1 MHHHSNRHTPVGGII
16 LIILGLLF
24 LFNNLDIMSIH
35 DVIRDFWPVILILIG
50 IYVIFKNYRRTA
62 PDDEEM
68 KIKTG
73 LDITADKEDID
84 ESNVFGDINVN
95 IKSEN
100 FQKGTVR
107 TVFGKVMADLTDIN
121 IADGENHL
129 YLNTVF
135 GEIRVKTA
143 KNLAVKVIA
152 TNLGGDINVFGERRD
167 GLNQRLVY
175 QSDNYAQAKAKLI
188 LYCNVTFG
196 EIHVW

>member
-1 MHHHSNRHTPVGGII
+1 MRHHSNRHTPVGGII
-16 LIILGLLF
+16 LIVLGLLF
-24 LFNNLDIMSIH
+24 LLNNLDIVSFH
-35 DVIRDFWPVILILIG
+35 DVFRNFWPLILVLVG
-50 IYVIFKNYRRTA
+50 IYIIFKNYRRTA
-62 PDDEEM
+62 PDNKET

-107 TVFGKVMADLTDIN
+107 TVFGKVTADLTEIK
-121 IADGENHL
+121 IAKGENHL
-129 YLNTVF
+129 YLNAVF
-135 GEIRVKTA
+135 GEIKVRTA
-143 KNLAVKVIA
+143 DNLTVKVIA
-152 TNLGGDINVFGERRD
+152 SNLGGAINVFGQKRD

-175 QSDNYAQAKAKLI
+175 QSDNYDLANAKLV

-196 EIHVW
+196 EIQVW